1 MYLLGLDIGTTNCKA
16 ILFDVE
22 KIKEIICS
30 RKMRTHYT
38 NEGYVFFEPTE
49 IWDSVCSLIQEII
62 GKVSHPCEIKGLSI
76 ASVAETGIPL
86 DKKGTPIYHAIAWFD
101 PRTKP
106 QNEWWE
112 DNFGSNK
119 VYKITGLPL
128 DYIFSVNKI
137 MWIKENEPDIYKRM
151 KKWLCIPD
159 FIIYKLTGEYVTDYS
174 IASRTM
180 ALDIKNLRWS
190 SQILDSAEIDT
201 AVMPPIS
208 PSGKIAGKVS
218 SRASSETGLERNTLV
233 VTGGHDH
240 LCGALAAGVCQEGQ
254 VLDSIGTSETIL
266 AVIKEP
272 VLNKE
277 LFSLNLLCGC
287 HVVKNRYYIAGGM
300 PSAGLM
306 LDWCRK
312 EFFPGKDTLEE
323 TIYQRLTEKAETAEA
338 GSKGLFFLP
347 HFRGSSTLYR
357 DPASRGAF
365 IGLREFHQKAH
376 IVRSVM
382 EGLCYES
389 LSLIEVLESALGWK
403 FSDLTVLCKN
413 DLWLKIKADVTGK
426 TLRIPPNKEPTALG
440 AALLAGIGIGVYK
453 NEVDALKKIDQ
464 KWKKIYPNC
473 KLSKRY
479 QLLYREIYKAIYPVL
494 RNIHKKIDQIYSDK
508 NTYDQGNQSGQ
519 LRGQIED
526 RGKLHA
532 KTFSS

>member
-22 KIKEIICS
+22 KNEEIVYS
-30 RKMRTHYT
+30 RKTKTHYT
-38 NEGYVFFEPTE
+38 KEGYVFFEPTE
-49 IWDSVCSLIQEII
+49 IWDSVCSLIQEVT
-62 GKVSHPCEIKGLSI
+62 GKVSHSCEIKGLSI
-76 ASVAETGIPL
+76 ASMAETGIPL
-86 DKKGTPIYHAIAWFD
+86 DKKGTPVYHAIAWFD

-106 QNEWWE
+106 QTEWWQN
-112 DNFGSNK
+112 NFGSYK
-119 VYKITGLPL
+119 VYEITGLPL

-137 MWIKENEPDIYKRM
+137 MWIRENELDIYKRM

-180 ALDIKNLRWS
+180 ALDIRNRAWS
-190 SQILDSAEIDT
+190 SEMLNAVEIDT

-208 PSGKIAGKVS
+208 PSGKIVGKVS
-218 SRASSETGLERNTLV
+218 SRASSETGLGRDTLV

-240 LCGALAAGVCQEGQ
+240 LCGALAAGVYQEGQ

-266 AVIKEP
+266 TVIKEP

-277 LFSLNLLCGC
+277 LFNFNLLCGC
-287 HVVKNRYYIAGGM
+287 HVAKNRYYIAGGM

-306 LDWCRK
+306 LDWCK
-312 EFFPGKDTLEE
+312 NEFTSEKDKVEE
-323 TIYQRLTEKAETAEA
+323 KVYQRLKEKAETIEA
-338 GSKGLFFLP
+338 GSNGLFFLP
-347 HFRGSSTLYR
+347 HFRGSSTLYG

-376 IVRSVM
+376 IVKSVI

-389 LSLIEVLESALGWK
+389 LSLMQVLESALGWK
-403 FSDLTVLCKN
+403 LSYFTALCKN

-426 TLRIPPNKEPTALG
+426 ILRILPNREPTALG

-464 KWKKIYPNC
+464 KWKNIYPDP

-479 QLLYREIYKAIYPVL
+479 QLLFREIYKAIYPAL
-494 RNIHKKIDQIYSDK
+494 RSIHKKIDQASSDR
-508 NTYDQGNQSGQ
+508 NTYSQENQAGQVQGG
-519 LRGQIED
+519 IED
-526 RGKLHA
+526 RRKLRA
-532 KTFSS
+532 KAFIS

>member
-1 MYLLGLDIGTTNCKA
+1 MYLVGLDIGTTNCKA

-22 KIKEIICS
+22 KNKEIAYS
-30 RKMRTHYT
+30 RKMKTHYT
-38 NEGYVFFEPTE
+38 KEGYVFFEPTE
-49 IWDSVCSLIQEII
+49 IWDSICSLIQEII
-62 GKVSHPCEIKGLSI
+62 GKVSHPCEIRGISI
-76 ASVAETGIPL
+76 ASMAETGIPL

-101 PRTKP
+101 LRTKS
-106 QNEWWE
+106 QTQWWK
-112 DNFGSNK
+112 DNFDP
-119 VYKITGLPL
+119 YKLYEITGLPL

-159 FIIYKLTGEYVTDYS
+159 FMIYKLTGEYVTDYS

-180 ALDIKNLRWS
+180 ALDIRNRAWS
-190 SQILDSAEIDT
+190 SEILNLAEIDT
-201 AVMPPIS
+201 VVMPSIS
-208 PSGKIAGKVS
+208 PSGKIVGKVS
-218 SRASSETGLERNTLV
+218 SRASSETGLDRNTLV

-240 LCGALAAGVCQEGQ
+240 LCGALSAGVYQEGE

-272 VLNKE
+272 ALNKE
-277 LFSLNLLCGC
+277 LFNLNLLCGC
-287 HVVKNRYYIAGGM
+287 HVAKNHYYIAGGM
-300 PSAGLM
+300 PSAGLT
-306 LDWCRK
+306 LDWCK
-312 EFFPGKDTLEE
+312 NEFTSEKDKAEE
-323 TIYQRLTEKAETAEA
+323 KAYQWLTEKAETVEA
-338 GSKGLFFLP
+338 GSNGLFFLP

-365 IGLREFHQKAH
+365 IGLREFHQKDH
-376 IVRSVM
+376 LVRSVI

-389 LSLIEVLESALGWK
+389 LNLIQGLERALGWK
-403 FSDLTVLCKN
+403 IADLTALCKN

-426 TLRIPPNKEPTALG
+426 TLRIPPNREPTALG

-464 KWKKIYPNC
+464 KFKKIYPNP
-473 KLSKRY
+473 KLSRRY
-479 QLLYREIYKAIYPVL
+479 QLLYREIYKTIYPVL
-494 RNIHKKIDQIYSDK
+494 RNIHKKIDQAYSDK
-508 NTYDQGNQSGQ
+508 NTYCHGDQSGQ
-519 LRGQIED
+519 VREGIGD